1 MAALLTFAA
10 IWLLLRSALL
20 LHQASRHSDEA
31 RLARG
36 FLAELPRRDGL
47 LMADPGHCQQ
57 CNP

>member
-36 FLAELPRRDGL
+36 FLTELRRRGL
-47 LMADPGHCQQ
+47 MGSHPLNPGD
-57 CNP
+57 